1 MRAYESATR
10 MRRTRTASDP
20 CRMAQMSR
28 RLMNPGFRRA
38 GLVVLLVGG
47 AYFAALPWINCAF
60 GLRFW
65 APDLIRICTFGT
77 GVEAFPGPGALWPYL
92 LVAIIYLFAALGVAL
107 TKGID

>member
-1 MRAYESATR
+1 
-10 MRRTRTASDP
+10 
-20 CRMAQMSR
+20 R

-77 GVEAFPGPGALWPYL
+77 GVEAFTGPGALWPYL
-92 LVAIIYLFAALGVAL
+92 LIAIIYLFAALGVAL
-107 TKGID
+107 TKGIDERVDDERRREPGDLLGRLRLRDDCH